1 MTSLF
6 VDFEYCKNAT
16 GLNLLQW
23 QADSQWVLEAPRK
36 TEESEE
42 KTNRNIK
49 QPAITT
55 IIIAITITPLNER
68 NREKKMFIMVENK
81 NLKEGLEKKQRE

>member
-1 MTSLF
+1 L
-6 VDFEYCKNAT
+6 K
-16 GLNLLQW
+16 
-23 QADSQWVLEAPRK
+23 APRK

-68 NREKKMFIMVENK
+68 NREKKMFIM
-81 NLKEGLEKKQRE
+81 GTRT